1 MGHVVN
7 GRITGHIKRWCDLQS
22 SKNHKAISGTFAF
35 LVSLLAKGSVM
46 RIGKVTMQFT
56 LVTVFL
62 LTGCGGVQSGQITG
76 LKGSQLPEQQ
86 GWEVSTNA
94 VRPLDV
100 VTNGSNLTL
109 NTIGVLRAIDQLPG
123 KAFMWFSKDIPLDFQ
138 TGFSIEFTLQVHKVE
153 QPHNLLD
160 SGIMFYGSI
169 DDTSAGSFAG
179 GPRSHM
185 IFFDEDAIG
194 WGDEKGK
201 FQMDTTD
208 RFHTYTLKVEGE
220 RFAKVYV
227 DGKLA
232 LKRNDWVGISR
243 IGFGDMTNDDGVN
256 GKFSIGD
263 IIVTSDPRRFPSQPA
278 PRPHLIPPSRRGG

>member
-1 MGHVVN
+1 MEQVVN
-7 GRITGHIKRWCDLQS
+7 GRITGHRKRWCDLQS

-35 LVSLLAKGSVM
+35 LVSLLAKGYVM

-138 TGFSIEFTLQVHKVE
+138 TGFSIEFTLQVHKME

-263 IIVTSDPRRFPSQPA
+263 IMVTGKRD
-278 PRPHLIPPSRRGG
+278 

>member
-1 MGHVVN
+1 MEYVVN

-22 SKNHKAISGTFAF
+22 RKNHKSISGTFAF
-35 LVSLLAKGSVM
+35 LVSLLAKGYVM

-62 LTGCGGVQSGQITG
+62 LTGCGGVQSKQITA

-86 GWEVSTNA
+86 GWEVSTNV

-100 VTNGSNLTL
+100 NTNGSILTL
-109 NTIGVLRAIDQLPG
+109 NTIGVLRAIDQIPG
-123 KAFMWFSKDIPLDFQ
+123 KGFMWFYKDIPLDFQ
-138 TGFSIEFTLQVHKVE
+138 SGFSIEFTLQVHKVE
-153 QPHNLLD
+153 QPHNFLD

-169 DDTSAGSFAG
+169 DTTAGAFAG
-179 GPRSHM
+179 EPRSHM

-194 WGDEKGK
+194 WGDEKGTFK
-201 FQMDTTD
+201 MVTTD
-208 RFHTYTLKVEGE
+208 SFHTYTLKVEGG

-263 IIVTSDPRRFPSQPA
+263 IIVTSGPRGLPSQPA

>member
-1 MGHVVN
+1 
-7 GRITGHIKRWCDLQS
+7 
-22 SKNHKAISGTFAF
+22 
-35 LVSLLAKGSVM
+35 M
-46 RIGKVTMQFT
+46 RIGKLTRQLT
-56 LVTVFL
+56 LVTLFL
-62 LTGCGGVQSGQITG
+62 LSGCGGVQSGQITA
-76 LKGSQLPEQQ
+76 LTASKLPEQQ
-86 GWEVSTNA
+86 DWVASTNA
-94 VRPLDV
+94 DPPLDV
-100 VTNGSNLTL
+100 VTNGSILTL
-109 NTIGVLRAIDQLPG
+109 NTIGVPRAIDQLPG
-123 KAFMWFSKDIPLDFQ
+123 KAFMWFYKDITLDFQ

-153 QPHNLLD
+153 KPHNFLD

-169 DDTSAGSFAG
+169 DTSAGSFAE

-194 WGDEKGK
+194 WGDEKRTFK
-201 FQMDTTD
+201 MVTTD

-232 LKRNDWVGISR
+232 LKRNDWVGIPR

-263 IIVTSDPRRFPSQPA
+263 IIVTSDPRSLPLQPA
-278 PRPHLIPPSRRGG
+278 PRPRLIPPSRRGG

>member
-7 GRITGHIKRWCDLQS
+7 GRIVGHMKRCCDFQS
-22 SKNHKAISGTFAF
+22 RKNQRAISGTFAF
-35 LVSLLAKGSVM
+35 LVSLLAKGGVM
-46 RIGKVTMQFT
+46 TIGKLTRQIS
-56 LVTVFL
+56 LVMVFL
-62 LTGCGGVQSGQITG
+62 LSGCGGVQSKQITA
-76 LKGSQLPEQQ
+76 LKGSQLPEEQ

-100 VTNGSNLTL
+100 VTNGSHLTL
-109 NTIGVLRAIDQLPG
+109 NTIGVLRATDQLPG
-123 KAFMWFSKDIPLDFQ
+123 KAFMWFYRDIPLDFQ
-138 TGFSIEFTLQVHKVE
+138 SGFSIEFTLQVHKVE
-153 QPHNLLD
+153 QPHNFLD

-169 DDTSAGSFAG
+169 DTSAGPFAEE
-179 GPRSHM
+179 PRSHM

-201 FQMDTTD
+201 FAMDTTD
-208 RFHTYTLKVEGE
+208 KFHTYTLRVEVGK
-220 RFAKVYV
+220 FAKFSV

-232 LKRNDWVGISR
+232 LKRNDWVGIPR

-263 IIVTSDPRRFPSQPA
+263 IIVTSDSQGLPSRPA
-278 PRPHLIPPSRRGG
+278 PRRHLIPPSRRGG